1 MATAFDATDY
11 RQLLSSLNYEK
22 FVSLKDINKFR
33 GEGVDEGN
41 MLTPGLAREE
51 SEKRCWSYCG
61 VWDCNP
67 GDRFEFS
74 SKSRYCS
81 FPYPKRAMIYF
92 NDLPMT

>member
-1 MATAFDATDY
+1 
-11 RQLLSSLNYEK
+11 LLITLNYEK

-33 GEGVDEGN
+33 GEEVDEGN

-51 SEKRCWSYCG
+51 SEKRCWSHCG

-74 SKSRYCS
+74 SKSTFYQEIVRS
-81 FPYPKRAMIYF
+81 PTHKNFKNKMIYF
-92 NDLPMT
+92 EQLNSI